1 MRKSTSIGLISGFV
15 LIVGAILLGNTWG
28 KFFDPASLL
37 MVVGGTA
44 AAVVVNYS
52 FEDLKRAIEMTQD
65 LFTFEPPSLQRRLDQ
80 ITNMARTARREG
92 VLALDRHIDDVDD
105 ELLEFGLEMA
115 VDGMGEDEIAGML
128 DQRIAEMKSKRQL
141 VADFFTQAGTYAPA
155 FGMIGTLIGLIQM
168 LNNLDDPSKIGSG
181 MATALITTFYGALL
195 ANLAFLPLGD
205 RARKQNELR
214 GKAHYITR
222 EGILAIARGDSPRMI
237 EQRLGFL
244 AEDEIDEE
252 AEDAEAEDAGAEST
266 EDATDAQPAAAAA

>member
-15 LIVGAILLGNTWG
+15 LITGAILLGNTWG

-52 FEDLKRAIEMTQD
+52 FDDLKRVIEMTQD
-65 LFTFEPPSLQRRLDQ
+65 LFAFEPPSLQRRLDQ

-105 ELLEFGLEMA
+105 DLLEFGLEMA

-128 DQRIAEMKSKRQL
+128 DQRIAEMKGKRQL

-181 MATALITTFYGALL
+181 MATALVTTFYGALL

-244 AEDEIDEE
+244 AEDEVEGE
-252 AEDAEAEDAGAEST
+252 AEDADAGAEST

>member
-15 LIVGAILLGNTWG
+15 LITGAILLGNTWG

-52 FEDLKRAIEMTQD
+52 FDDLKRVIEMTQD
-65 LFTFEPPSLQRRLDQ
+65 LFAFEPPSLQRRLDQ

-128 DQRIAEMKSKRQL
+128 DQRIAEMKGKRQL

-244 AEDEIDEE
+244 AEDETDE
-252 AEDAEAEDAGAEST
+252 EAEDAGAEST

>member
-128 DQRIAEMKSKRQL
+128 DQRIAEMKGKRQL

-181 MATALITTFYGALL
+181 MATALVTTFYGALL

-214 GKAHYITR
+214 GKARYRTR
-222 EGILAIARGDSPRMI
+222 EGSSAIARGDSPRMI
-237 EQRLGFL
+237 ENGVGCL
-244 AEDEIDEE
+244 AEDETEG
-252 AEDAEAEDAGAEST
+252 EAEDAGAEST

>member
-15 LIVGAILLGNTWG
+15 LITGAILLGNTWG

-65 LFTFEPPSLQRRLDQ
+65 LFTFEPPSLQRRLDH

-105 ELLEFGLEMA
+105 DLLEFGLEMA

-128 DQRIAEMKSKRQL
+128 DQRIAEMKGKRQL

-181 MATALITTFYGALL
+181 MATALVTTFYGALL
-195 ANLAFLPLGD
+195 ANMEFLPLGD
-205 RARKQNELR
+205 RARKQDELR

-222 EGILAIARGDSPRMI
+222 EGILGIARGDSPRMI

-244 AEDEIDEE
+244 AEDEVEGE
-252 AEDAEAEDAGAEST
+252 AEDADAGAEST

>member
-1 MRKSTSIGLISGFV
+1 
-15 LIVGAILLGNTWG
+15 
-28 KFFDPASLL
+28 
-37 MVVGGTA
+37 
-44 AAVVVNYS
+44 
-52 FEDLKRAIEMTQD
+52 
-65 LFTFEPPSLQRRLDQ
+65 
-80 ITNMARTARREG
+80 
-92 VLALDRHIDDVDD
+92 
-105 ELLEFGLEMA
+105 MA

-128 DQRIAEMKSKRQL
+128 DQRIAEMKGKRQL

-181 MATALITTFYGALL
+181 MATALVTTFYGALL

-244 AEDEIDEE
+244 AEDEVEG
-252 AEDAEAEDAGAEST
+252 EAEDAGAEST

>member
-1 MRKSTSIGLISGFV
+1 MRKSTSIGLISGFA

-105 ELLEFGLEMA
+105 DLLEFGLEMA

>member
-1 MRKSTSIGLISGFV
+1 MDVTMRKSTSIGLISGFA
-15 LIVGAILLGNTWG
+15 LITGAILLGNTWG

-52 FEDLKRAIEMTQD
+52 FEDLKRVIEMTQD
-65 LFTFEPPSLQRRLDQ
+65 IFTFDPPSFQSRLDQ

-105 ELLEFGLEMA
+105 DLLQFGLEMA
-115 VDGMGEDEIAGML
+115 VDGMGEDEIAEML
-128 DQRIAEMKSKRQL
+128 DQRIAEMKSKRQV

-168 LNNLDDPSKIGSG
+168 LNNLSDPSKIGAG
-181 MATALITTFYGALL
+181 MATALVTTFYGALL

-214 GKAHYITR
+214 GKARYITR

-244 AEDEIDEE
+244 AEGEGEE
-252 AEDAEAEDAGAEST
+252 EPEAAGAEST
-266 EDATDAQPAAAAA
+266 EDATDAQPATAAA